1 MFKNL
6 KKFKNKTAIITEKNN
21 YFSYTNIIEETDKV
35 LKEIDSK
42 KNLIFLIAKNNLETL
57 IGYLSFTESA
67 NVVALIDDR
76 TNIDLLEKLILL
88 YKPDYIYCDSKKK
101 LNVKY
106 KLINSYYNFHILKSK
121 DAVKKNMYDQLAL
134 LISTSGSTGSA
145 KFVRQSNVNIESN
158 IKSIINFLPIDSND
172 VTITTLPFSYVYGLS
187 IINTHLKKGAAVVL
201 NEKSMIDKSFK
212 KTFIKHNVNNFGGVP
227 YSYKIMNRVFNDST
241 FFNKLKY
248 STHAGG
254 KMNLELLKDIVS
266 LYKKNKT
273 KFYSMYGSAEATAR
287 MAYLD
292 WKFAEKKM
300 GSIGKAIPGGKFT
313 IEDTKGKEI
322 DKHGNQGEL
331 IYRGKNVCL
340 GYAEKISDLTKG
352 DTNKGILRT
361 GDIGFKDIDGF
372 YFLSGRKDRFVKIHG
387 QRINLIELEEI
398 ILNYGIESLCQT
410 NEENKIHIFT
420 KKYDKFKELINHL
433 SIKTSIHPS
442 VFSISSINKLPINLN
457 FKPKLKLN

>member
-1 MFKNL
+1 M
-6 KKFKNKTAIITEKNN
+6 
-21 YFSYTNIIEETDKV
+21 
-35 LKEIDSK
+35 
-42 KNLIFLIAKNNLETL
+42 
-57 IGYLSFTESA
+57 
-67 NVVALIDDR
+67 
-76 TNIDLLEKLILL
+76 
-88 YKPDYIYCDSKKK
+88 
-101 LNVKY
+101 
-106 KLINSYYNFHILKSK
+106 
-121 DAVKKNMYDQLAL
+121 
-134 LISTSGSTGSA
+134 
-145 KFVRQSNVNIESN
+145 
-158 IKSIINFLPIDSND
+158 
-172 VTITTLPFSYVYGLS
+172 
-187 IINTHLKKGAAVVL
+187 L

-313 IEDTKGKEI
+313 IEDIKGKEI

-340 GYAEKISDLTKG
+340 GYAEKVSDLTKG

-457 FKPKLKLN
+457 FKPKLKFN

>member
-101 LNVKY
+101 LNIKY

-121 DAVKKNMYDQLAL
+121 DEVKKNMHDKLAL

-145 KFVRQSNVNIESN
+145 KFVRQSNVNIENN

-292 WKFAEKKM
+292 WKFAEKKN
-300 GSIGKAIPGGKFT
+300 GKHW
-313 IEDTKGKEI
+313 KGYTRRK
-322 DKHGNQGEL
+322 
-331 IYRGKNVCL
+331 IY
-340 GYAEKISDLTKG
+340 
-352 DTNKGILRT
+352 
-361 GDIGFKDIDGF
+361 
-372 YFLSGRKDRFVKIHG
+372 H
-387 QRINLIELEEI
+387 
-398 ILNYGIESLCQT
+398 
-410 NEENKIHIFT
+410 
-420 KKYDKFKELINHL
+420 
-433 SIKTSIHPS
+433 
-442 VFSISSINKLPINLN
+442 
-457 FKPKLKLN
+457 

>member
-6 KKFKNKTAIITEKNN
+6 KKFKNKTAVITEKNN
-21 YFSYTNIIEETDKV
+21 YFSYNDIIKETDKIS
-35 LKEIDSK
+35 KEVDSK

-57 IGYLSFTESA
+57 IAYLSFTQSE

-76 TNIDLLEKLILL
+76 TNVDLLEKLISL
-88 YKPDYIYCDSKKK
+88 YKPDYIYCDSEKK
-101 LNVKY
+101 LNIKY
-106 KLINSYYNFHILKSK
+106 KLISNYYNFHILKSK
-121 DAVKKNMYDQLAL
+121 DVIKKKIYDKLAL
-134 LISTSGSTGSA
+134 LISTSGSTGSS
-145 KFVRQSNVNIESN
+145 KFVRQSHVNIESN
-158 IKSIINFLPIDSND
+158 IKSINKFLPIDTND

-187 IINTHLKKGAAVVL
+187 IINTHLEKGAAIVL
-201 NEKSMIDKSFK
+201 NEKSMIDKDFK
-212 KTFIKHNVNNFGGVP
+212 KTFIKHNVNSFGGVP
-227 YSYKIMNRVFNDST
+227 YNYKIMNRIFNDST

-254 KMNLELLKDIVS
+254 KMNLKLLKDIIS

-292 WKFAEKKM
+292 WEFAEKKM
-300 GSIGKAIPGGKFT
+300 GSIGKPIPGGKFT
-313 IEDTKGKEI
+313 IENIKGKTI

-331 IYRGKNVCL
+331 IYSGKNVCL
-340 GYAEKISDLTKG
+340 GYAEKIADLSKS
-352 DTNKGILRT
+352 DTNKGTLRT
-361 GDIGFKDIDGF
+361 GDIGFKDKDGF
-372 YFLSGRKDRFVKIHG
+372 YFLIGRKDRFIKIHG
-387 QRINLIELEEI
+387 QRVNLIELEEI
-398 ILNYGIESLCQT
+398 ILNCGIESLCQS

-433 SIKTSIHPS
+433 STKTSIHPS
-442 VFSISSINKLPINLN
+442 VFTFSSINELPINLN